1 MDAFYVLLA
10 LIIVF
15 GIMFLHSCY
24 DMFTQEGMENKDTK
38 KKTKKTVK
46 KAPKKKKVKTL
57 PF

>member
-15 GIMFLHSCY
+15 GLMFLQSCFE
-24 DMFTQEGMENKDTK
+24 MFTQEGMENKKPK

-46 KAPKKKKVKTL
+46 KAPKKKKVKSL

>member
-1 MDAFYVLLA
+1 MDAFYVLLV

-15 GIMFLHSCY
+15 GFMFLQSCFEFY
-24 DMFTQEGMENKDTK
+24 SLEGMENQEKK
-38 KKTKKTVK
+38 KKTKKPVK